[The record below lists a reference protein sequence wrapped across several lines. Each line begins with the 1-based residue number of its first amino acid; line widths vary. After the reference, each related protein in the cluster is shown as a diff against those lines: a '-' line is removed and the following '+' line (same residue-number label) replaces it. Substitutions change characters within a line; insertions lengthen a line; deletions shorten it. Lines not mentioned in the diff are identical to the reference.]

1 MKEYLTQNYYVMTKI
16 RQIDFKFFP
25 IAVIILYIPFH
36 LLEEAFNNFPLWMA
50 EHYNFEKPL
59 SYPHWLINN
68 SIFLIVLLIGLI
80 IYNRNRVKN
89 LPFGL
94 GILIWGLLNS
104 IEHIVFSI
112 IDLKIS
118 PGSFTS
124 ILFLAVSI
132 IGFIRLKQDKLLN
145 LPLVLKSILIAMG
158 YWIIPITIFMII
170 GSYLVKVFP

>member
-1 MKEYLTQNYYVMTKI
+1 MRTKL
-16 RQIDFKFFP
+16 RQIDFIFFP
-25 IAVIILYIPFH
+25 IAVIILYVPFH

-50 EHYNFEKPL
+50 EHYNFENPL

-68 SIFLIVLLIGLI
+68 FIFLIVLLTGLI
-80 IYNRNRVKN
+80 IFNRNRTRN

-94 GILIWGLLNS
+94 GILIWAFINS

-112 IDLKIS
+112 IDFKIS

-124 ILFLAVSI
+124 ILFLVVAT
-132 IGFIRLKQDKLLN
+132 IGLIRLKQDKLLS
-145 LPLVLKSILIAMG
+145 LPTVLKSILIAMG
-158 YWIIPITIFMII
+158 YWIVPIITFMII

>member
-1 MKEYLTQNYYVMTKI
+1 MKTKL
-16 RQIDFKFFP
+16 RQIDFKYFP
-25 IAVIILYIPFH
+25 IAVIILYVPFH

-50 EHYNFEKPL
+50 EHYKFEKPL

-68 SIFLIVLLIGLI
+68 LIFFIILLTGLL
-80 IYNRNRVKN
+80 IYNRNRTKY

-94 GILIWGLLNS
+94 GILIWALLNT

-124 ILFLAVSI
+124 ILFLVVTI
-132 IGFIRLKQDKLLN
+132 IGFLRLKQDKLLN
-145 LPLVLKSILIAMG
+145 TPIVLKSILVAMG
-158 YWIIPITIFMII
+158 YWIVPIATFVII